1 MARKNAQTFAIKH
14 GSLDGTV
21 NMLNATVCLVGC
33 FFSNDKAKL
42 FDDRLLQ
49 EVTSMEMSK
58 KKMQTKKVIFKCI
71 IIHRVPWVQ
80 RESSVELCGTPLD
93 PLI

>member
-58 KKMQTKKVIFKCI
+58 KKCRPKKSFLNV
-71 IIHRVPWVQ
+71 
-80 RESSVELCGTPLD
+80 
-93 PLI
+93 